1 MGSVLYW
8 SVSLEPTPPMGFRR
22 GLPQQHTL
30 PGTALSM
37 PWAVS
42 LSSLCCRQRWRYS
55 FGYSWHGRSVGG
67 LSIAWRAPCLFYSSF
82 LRVLV
87 IQHLR
92 RELYGLERSL
102 AGWPHPWLP

>member
-1 MGSVLYW
+1 MAFL
-8 SVSLEPTPPMGFRR
+8 R

-37 PWAVS
+37 TWAVS

-67 LSIAWRAPCLFYSSF
+67 LSIAWRAPCFFYSSF

-87 IQHLR
+87 MQHLW
-92 RELYGLERSL
+92 RELYGLQSSL
-102 AGWPHPWLP
+102 AGLAPPLVPLKFLALPEPPTLR